1 MANLIVKLIIFL
13 IYFTNIIF
21 AQSTPVEL
29 TGLNHFNLTTTCK
42 TSIASLVED
51 RSIKECLPMFT
62 IITSIPQLLPTTQK
76 DPESKIGFLAQ
87 LIRQTCSLPKCSSSL
102 VQSVALTLQENCS
115 QDLLQNNVMATLN
128 ILLFSH
134 YKPIQELAC
143 KRDSSKQYNPYCILE
158 TIINM
163 ANSTA
168 LNKRHVHHNITLTSL
183 DPTITSASVDQPTL
197 PSSETAVAPPISSTA
212 VNDGN
217 NKNNSS
223 TLPISQE
230 NFPSQA
236 SQDSLSLLKTLEL
249 LPNSLVCT
257 DCNKAMVSVV
267 LKYLNENPTALNG
280 TQIQPTMIQQG
291 SQALGLKCGSSFL
304 DGSTPNTISSSPK
317 LLYSYI
323 YNYVGIF
330 IIEILLLL

>member
-257 DCNKAMVSVV
+257 DCNKV
-267 LKYLNENPTALNG
+267 
-280 TQIQPTMIQQG
+280 
-291 SQALGLKCGSSFL
+291 
-304 DGSTPNTISSSPK
+304 
-317 LLYSYI
+317 
-323 YNYVGIF
+323 
-330 IIEILLLL
+330 